1 MREQLEGL
9 ITRFNERVAK
19 DEKLRAELQGM
30 ERTIVLDLKDG
41 TQYHFVL
48 KDAHVDGLLDGG
60 AEKADLTIIS
70 DRQTVQG
77 LLAGEIGPFKAYA
90 TGKLRVKGDI
100 EDLLRFRK
108 FF

>member
-1 MREQLEGL
+1 MREALEAL
-9 ITRFNERVAK
+9 VAK
-19 DEKLRAELQGM
+19 FNAKVDADPRLRAELQGI
-30 ERTIVLDLKDG
+30 ERTVVLDLKDG
-41 TQYHFVL
+41 TKYHFVL
-48 KDAHVDGLLDGG
+48 KDAHVDGIRDGG
-60 AEKADLTIIS
+60 TERSDLIILS
-70 DRQTVQG
+70 DEATMKG

>member
-9 ITRFNERVAK
+9 VARFNERVAK
-19 DEKLRAELQGM
+19 DEKLRAELQGL
-30 ERTIVLDLKDG
+30 ELTVVLDLKDG
-41 TQYHFVL
+41 TKYHLVL
-48 KDAHVDGLLDGG
+48 KDARVDGLRDGG
-60 AEKADLTIIS
+60 ADDADLTVIA
-70 DRQTVQG
+70 DPETVRG

>member
-9 ITRFNERVAK
+9 IAKFNARVEK
-19 DEKLRAELQGM
+19 DAKLREELRGI
-30 ERTIVLDLKDG
+30 ERTVVLDLKDG
-41 TQYHFVL
+41 TKYHFVL
-48 KDAHVDGLLDGG
+48 KDAHVDVLLEGG
-60 AEKADLTIIS
+60 ADGADLTIIS

-90 TGKLRVKGDI
+90 TGKLKVKGDI
-100 EDLLRFRK
+100 EDILRFRK

>member
-9 ITRFNERVAK
+9 IAKFNARVEK
-19 DEKLRAELQGM
+19 DAKLREELRGI
-30 ERTIVLDLKDG
+30 ERTVVLDLKDG
-41 TQYHFVL
+41 TAYHFVL
-48 KDAHVDGLLDGG
+48 KDAHVDTLLEGG
-60 AEKADLTIIS
+60 ADGADLTIIS
-70 DRQTVQG
+70 DRKTVQG

-90 TGKLRVKGDI
+90 TGKLKVKGDL